1 MGENAELTAD
11 IALVERASSGYSGAF
26 EALVEKYQDRVYN
39 IALRMTRR
47 PEEAEDVTQE
57 TFLKVYRAL
66 PNFGGRSKVYTWIFR
81 IAVNASLSRLR
92 SLGRRRDHE
101 VTMPIGSPS
110 EDEEAPSA
118 LDPASREAGPADAVE
133 TADSA
138 LRVQRAIDQLGEEDR
153 AVVVLRDFE
162 GLSYDEIAEA
172 VGSTRAA
179 VKSRLHRA
187 RMELA
192 GKLKDLLS

>member
-11 IALVERASSGYSGAF
+11 VALVERASSGDSGAF

-101 VTMPIGSPS
+101 VTMPIGSTS
-110 EDEEAPSA
+110 EDEDAPAA
-118 LDPASREAGPADAVE
+118 LDPASREATPAESAE

-138 LRVQRAIDQLGEEDR
+138 QRVQRAIDQLGEDDR

-187 RMELA
+187 RLELA
-192 GKLKDLLS
+192 TKLRDLLS

>member
-1 MGENAELTAD
+1 MGENLELTAD
-11 IALVERASSGYSGAF
+11 SSLVERASSGDSDAF
-26 EALVEKYQDRVYN
+26 ESLVAKYQDRVYS
-39 IALRMTRR
+39 IALRMMRR

-57 TFLKVYRAL
+57 TFLKVYRSL
-66 PNFGGRSKVYTWIFR
+66 PAFSGRSAFYTWIFR

-101 VTMPIGSPS
+101 VTAQIGSRS
-110 EDEEAPSA
+110 DDDDNTAV
-118 LDPASREAGPADAVE
+118 LDPPSREAGPMEAAE
-133 TADSA
+133 KADSSIQ
-138 LRVQRAIDQLGEEDR
+138 VQRAVDSLGDEDR

-162 GLSYDEIAEA
+162 GLSYDEIAET

-192 GKLKDLLS
+192 KKLKDLLK